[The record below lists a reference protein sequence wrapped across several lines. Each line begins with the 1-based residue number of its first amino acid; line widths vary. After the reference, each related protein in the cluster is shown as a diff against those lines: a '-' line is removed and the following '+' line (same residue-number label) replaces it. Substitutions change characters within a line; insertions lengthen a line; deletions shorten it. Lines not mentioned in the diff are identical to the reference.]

1 MSAFNGGGRTKLGT
15 VINLNVY
22 DLSPLNET
30 ALSYLGVGI
39 HHSGV
44 EVSGTEYSFAGGAGI
59 FEDQPKQAG
68 GAIYTHTVKLGVYEG
83 PISEVKSILSEMRDS
98 FGANSYNIL
107 CQNCNHFAEAFSL
120 RLLGVG
126 IPAYVNRIAY
136 MGSFFS
142 CLLPKE
148 LLEGK
153 INNTSTGSYNWN
165 AWR

>member
-1 MSAFNGGGRTKLGT
+1 MNVSMQVAEALQYWDEGGTDVWT
-15 VINLNVY
+15 V
-22 DLSPLNET
+22 E
-30 ALSYLGVGI
+30 
-39 HHSGV
+39 
-44 EVSGTEYSFAGGAGI
+44 
-59 FEDQPKQAG
+59 
-68 GAIYTHTVKLGVYEG
+68 
-83 PISEVKSILSEMRDS
+83 EMRDS
-98 FGANSYNIL
+98 FGSNSYNIL

-153 INNTSTGSYNWN
+153 INNTSTVSYNWN
-165 AWR
+165 AWG